1 MAGDG
6 LTARPP
12 IHLKRVVPSFARMDR
27 AYNAGPRFARMATRR
42 SVLQYRSELRSDG
55 HSEIGS
61 TTQVRA
67 SLGGTGREARPTTQ
81 VRASLGWPLGDRFYN
96 TGPSFARM
104 DRPGGPSYN
113 AGPSFAWMATRRSV
127 LQRRSELRSD
137 GPAGRPVLQHRSEL
151 RSVGPAGG
159 PAADQGVRPTKS
171 KIRFVSSCTRTQVRA
186 SLGWQAEACP
196 TKTGRLGGLVR

>member
-67 SLGGTGREARPTTQ
+67 SLGWTGQEARPTTQ

-96 TGPSFARM
+96 AGPSFARM

-113 AGPSFAWMATRRSV
+113 TGPSFARLDRPGGRPRTRGSAPPSRRSGSSRV
-127 LQRRSELRSD
+127 APERRSELRSD
-137 GPAGRPVLQHRSEL
+137 GKLKHAPQRPV
-151 RSVGPAGG
+151 G
-159 PAADQGVRPTKS
+159 
-171 KIRFVSSCTRTQVRA
+171 
-186 SLGWQAEACP
+186 
-196 TKTGRLGGLVR
+196 